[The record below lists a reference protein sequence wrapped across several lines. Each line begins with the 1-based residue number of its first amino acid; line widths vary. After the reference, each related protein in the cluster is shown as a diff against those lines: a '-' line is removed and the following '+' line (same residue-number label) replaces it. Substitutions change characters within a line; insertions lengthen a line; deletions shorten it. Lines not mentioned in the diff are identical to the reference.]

1 LAGWTTGCAR
11 LAIADLIRRKYGAV
25 RSVGDVIA
33 EIAEIAEIAAY
44 PVTSPRSWP
53 LTLVWNADQIG
64 LESL

>member
-1 LAGWTTGCAR
+1 LAGWTTACAR

-25 RSVGDVIA
+25 RRVGDVIA
-33 EIAEIAEIAAY
+33 EIAAY
-44 PVTSPRSWP
+44 PVASPRSRP